1 MDVTS
6 SSGCKRETHVSVEL
20 DDWSTLTVQLQLV
33 EICVAV
39 CVLLVAGVQCSEIH
53 ELNKSSARGEF
64 VRAALISA
72 SRLMHF
78 KVSPG

>member
-39 CVLLVAGVQCSEIH
+39 CVLLVAGVQC
-53 ELNKSSARGEF
+53 
-64 VRAALISA
+64 
-72 SRLMHF
+72 
-78 KVSPG
+78 